1 MATSAEPL
9 ATRYVREKTGQLTTR
24 DADDKTTYLPS
35 SMSKR
40 GVYRQYCHERGKK
53 VVTAHTVSQV
63 TLEDIPD
70 KEVFECISWSA
81 FLSFWKSNFPHLKV
95 STPHEDICKECYI
108 FANSHKFLSQTCHP
122 VDNAEDEGS
131 EGRW

>member
-1 MATSAEPL
+1 MERGEYEDVKHFLEQVEALAEPS
-9 ATRYVREKTGQLTTR
+9 ATRIVREATGQLTTR

-53 VVTAHTVSQV
+53 VVTAHTGQV

-70 KEVFECISWSA
+70 TEVFECISWSA
-81 FLSFWKSNFPHLKV
+81 FINFWKKASSRKN
-95 STPHEDICKECYI
+95 
-108 FANSHKFLSQTCHP
+108 
-122 VDNAEDEGS
+122 
-131 EGRW
+131 